1 MTVLEVIAR
10 LMQQDPHAMVYV
22 PDNGDKLEL
31 CVEVV
36 RVRHLDLPDD
46 LRGIAIS
53 DDVAL
58 VTARVRDEAAT
69 FLDEDDPDAP
79 STPH

>member
-22 PDNGDKLEL
+22 PDDGNKLEL
-31 CVEVV
+31 CAEVV
-36 RVRHLDLPDD
+36 RVRHLDLPKE
-46 LRGIAIS
+46 LVGIAVS

-58 VTARVRDEAAT
+58 ITARVRDEAAD
-69 FLDEDDPDAP
+69 FLDEDEPDAP